1 VRNLFPLPQ
10 LTGERREI
18 VALFLLFVWCAY
30 CCFFN
35 IEASLSPADE
45 TLYAHV
51 TQSVVS
57 DGLWLRPFVDGHPY
71 YAKIPFVNWCGAVI
85 IHIFGEW
92 AWTHRLF
99 SATCGFGIFCVTYS
113 LARRMGISR
122 SGAALAVLTLS
133 GSWVFL
139 FLNGIRRGCL
149 DAPLN
154 LFVLTAVYSAWRQR
168 EEISKVGIWR
178 VLWICS
184 LACALLSKSAGGL
197 LILPLT
203 SVVIAVKPLR
213 PVGFSLVGRFAF
225 DTVMACALPVAYYV
239 TAITKYPDLYTVGIQ
254 QEILTRISHSY
265 NRSKGAFFYLS
276 QLVEPWRFFP
286 PLMILP
292 IYAYSAWR
300 SIKTREHC
308 WVILCLWF
316 AFVVTSF
323 SFVRTRWPWYIDPA
337 IPAGSILFGAVWDDL
352 RSFLGRNS
360 PELSKKRLLMIR
372 AFLVVLVV
380 GAIGGVVHTATSVW
394 KSDRVRLLDQIITEL
409 RDKYDALD
417 VAQLGDLSL
426 ESTEK
431 VSIRMLSMH
440 PLVLSDKNE
449 VVTLLSRRK
458 RFVLIGTEE
467 SMRGLELK
475 DLYRS
480 YTVIHPWKKRT
491 QAMVV
496 ALLEQSA

>member
-1 VRNLFPLPQ
+1 MEDSEHLLIIRR
-10 LTGERREI
+10 ERRKA
-18 VALFLLFVWCAY
+18 VALLVIFLWCAY

-35 IEASLSPADE
+35 IGASLSVADE

-51 TQSVVS
+51 TQSVFS
-57 DGLWLRPFVDGHPY
+57 DGQWLRPLLDGHPY
-71 YAKIPFVNWCGAVI
+71 YAKIPFVNWCSAALIYV
-85 IHIFGEW
+85 FGEW
-92 AWTHRLF
+92 GWTHRLI
-99 SATCGFGIFCVTYS
+99 SAVCGFGIFCVTYS

-154 LFVLTAVYSAWRQR
+154 LFVLTALYSAWRQR
-168 EEISKVGIWR
+168 EEVSRVGIWR

-203 SVVIAVKPLR
+203 AVVIAVKPFR
-213 PVGFSLVGRFAF
+213 SIGFSLVARFAF
-225 DTVMACALPVAYYV
+225 DTAIACALPVAYYV

-254 QEILTRISHSY
+254 QEILTRISHNY

-276 QLVEPWRFFP
+276 QLVQPWRFFP

-292 IYAYSAWR
+292 IFAYSAR
-300 SIKTREHC
+300 RAIKAKEHY
-308 WVILCLWF
+308 WSILCIWF
-316 AFVVTSF
+316 AVVVISF

-352 RSFLGRNS
+352 RSFLGRNG
-360 PELSKKRLLMIR
+360 PELSKKKLLMIR
-372 AFLVVLVV
+372 AFLVVMVV
-380 GAIGGVVHTATSVW
+380 GAIGGMVHTATSVW
-394 KSDRVRLLDQIITEL
+394 KSDRVRLLDQTITEL
-409 RDKYDALD
+409 RAEYGVLD

-449 VVTLLSRRK
+449 VVTLLSQRK

-467 SMRGLELK
+467 SVRGLDLK
-475 DLYRS
+475 DLYRI
-480 YTVIHPWKKRT
+480 YTVIPPWKKRT